1 MIDAYSERYARPPAL
16 TSDFPPRP
24 KAMIENLETLIAL
37 SKAGTMMEA
46 STALRISQSAVS
58 KRIAALERY
67 YDRDLIERHGRRVV
81 LTHHGTRLVER
92 VTPLLSELRSVFL
105 EDNALRK
112 GKIILGVSEAIL
124 ASWGS
129 TLFSQVRD
137 LMPSVEFEFHA
148 QRSPVVLDRLRS
160 GEYMVGICTGSPDA
174 DTDLVSE
181 VIRQE
186 PMVIIPSGLKPLK
199 YRIGD
204 PLDVMTIE
212 SRSGAWGSI
221 EENMLRLNLHR
232 STSLE
237 SFFAVAKMALSDFGH
252 GLVPVGVATTLGIV
266 EKELIRLSA
275 QELSRP
281 VRFVARKSM
290 FAQPL
295 VRTFYQE
302 VSVLT
307 AAIDE

>member
-1 MIDAYSERYARPPAL
+1 
-16 TSDFPPRP
+16 
-24 KAMIENLETLIAL
+24 MIENLETLIAL

-46 STALRISQSAVS
+46 STSLRISQSAVS

-186 PMVIIPSGLKPLK
+186 PMVIIPSGLMPLK
-199 YRIGD
+199 YRSGD

-221 EENMLRLNLHR
+221 EENMQRLNLHR

-237 SFFAVAKMALSDFGH
+237 SFFAVAQMALSDFGH
-252 GLVPVGVATTLGIV
+252 GLVPTGVAKTLGIE
-266 EKELIRLSA
+266 EKKLIRLSA

-307 AAIDE
+307 ASID

>member
-1 MIDAYSERYARPPAL
+1 
-16 TSDFPPRP
+16 
-24 KAMIENLETLIAL
+24 
-37 SKAGTMMEA
+37 
-46 STALRISQSAVS
+46 
-58 KRIAALERY
+58 
-67 YDRDLIERHGRRVV
+67 
-81 LTHHGTRLVER
+81 
-92 VTPLLSELRSVFL
+92 
-105 EDNALRK
+105 
-112 GKIILGVSEAIL
+112 
-124 ASWGS
+124 
-129 TLFSQVRD
+129 
-137 LMPSVEFEFHA
+137 MPSVEFEFHA

-160 GEYMVGICTGSPDA
+160 GNTWS
-174 DTDLVSE
+174 VSVPAAQTRILTWSLS

-199 YRIGD
+199 YRSGD

-221 EENMLRLNLHR
+221 EENMQRLNLHR

-237 SFFAVAKMALSDFGH
+237 SFFAVAQMALSDFGH
-252 GLVPVGVATTLGIV
+252 GLVPTGVATTLGIA
-266 EKELIRLSA
+266 EKKLIKLSA
-275 QELSRP
+275 QELSRTSAL
-281 VRFVARKSM
+281 VARKSM

>member
-1 MIDAYSERYARPPAL
+1 
-16 TSDFPPRP
+16 
-24 KAMIENLETLIAL
+24 MIENLETLIAL
-37 SKAGTMMEA
+37 SKTGTMMEA

-92 VTPLLSELRSVFL
+92 GTQLLSELRSVFL

-199 YRIGD
+199 YRSGD

-221 EENMLRLNLHR
+221 EENMQRLSLNR

-237 SFFAVAKMALSDFGH
+237 SFFAVAQMALSDFGH
-252 GLVPVGVATTLGIV
+252 GLVPTGVAKTLGIA
-266 EKELIRLSA
+266 EKKLIKLSA
-275 QELSRP
+275 EELSRP

-302 VSVLT
+302 VSVLS

>member
-1 MIDAYSERYARPPAL
+1 M
-16 TSDFPPRP
+16 
-24 KAMIENLETLIAL
+24 
-37 SKAGTMMEA
+37 
-46 STALRISQSAVS
+46 
-58 KRIAALERY
+58 
-67 YDRDLIERHGRRVV
+67 

-112 GKIILGVSEAIL
+112 GKIILGVS
-124 ASWGS
+124 G
-129 TLFSQVRD
+129 LFWRVGVQRCSPWVKEID
-137 LMPSVEFEFHA
+137 AGDEFEFHA

-160 GEYMVGICTGSPDA
+160 GEYLIGICTGSPDA

-181 VIRQE
+181 VIRHE
-186 PMVIIPSGLKPLK
+186 PMVIVPSGLKPLK
-199 YRIGD
+199 YRSGD

-221 EENMLRLNLHR
+221 EENMQRLNLNR

-237 SFFAVAKMALSDFGH
+237 SFFAVAQMALSDFGH
-252 GLVPVGVATTLGIV
+252 GLVPTGVAKTLGIA
-266 EKELIRLSA
+266 EKKLIKLA
-275 QELSRP
+275 AEQLSRP

-307 AAIDE
+307 ARR

>member
-1 MIDAYSERYARPPAL
+1 
-16 TSDFPPRP
+16 
-24 KAMIENLETLIAL
+24 MIENLETLIAL

-199 YRIGD
+199 YRSGD
-204 PLDVMTIE
+204 SLDVMTIE

-221 EENMLRLNLHR
+221 EENMQRLNLHR

-237 SFFAVAKMALSDFGH
+237 SFFAVAQMALSDFGH
-252 GLVPVGVATTLGIV
+252 GLVPTGVAKTLGIA
-266 EKELIRLSA
+266 EKKLIKLSA
-275 QELSRP
+275 EELSRP

-302 VSVLT
+302 VSVLS